1 MNTNSNT
8 YTFIFAIILVTVVAG
23 LLAFTATSLKPL
35 QDENVRNEKM
45 QSILSTIGVEENR
58 DNAGNVYGNYIKKE
72 LALKSDGTVD
82 ENPTVKAFN
91 INLKNEIKKEPS
103 EQRYPIYIAEIDGK
117 TTYVLPLQGSG
128 LWDSIWGYLAINAD
142 ENTING
148 AVFDHAA
155 ETPGLGA
162 EIRETWFEEQYIG
175 KQFLKTTGDFSTN
188 SYVSV
193 RTVKGGSKADDKH
206 GVDAISGGTI
216 TSDKL
221 SIMVEERLQR
231 YLPYFEKN

>member
-8 YTFIFAIILVTVVAG
+8 YTFVFAIIMVTVVAG
-23 LLAFTATSLKPL
+23 ILAFLATSLKPL
-35 QDENVRNEKM
+35 QEENVRNEKM
-45 QSILSTIGVEENR
+45 QSILSTIGVEESR
-58 DNAGNVYGNYIKKE
+58 ENAGNVYNDFIKKE
-72 LALKSDGTVD
+72 LALKNDGTID
-82 ENPTVKAFN
+82 ENPTVPAFK
-91 INLKNEIKKEPS
+91 IKLQNEIKKDPS
-103 EQRYPIYIAEIDGK
+103 EQRFPIYIAEIEGK
-117 TTYVLPLQGSG
+117 TTYVVPLQGTG
-128 LWDSIWGYLAINAD
+128 LWDAIWGYLAIDAD
-142 ENTING
+142 ENTITG

-175 KQFLKTTGDFSTN
+175 EQFLKTTGDFSAN
-188 SYVSV
+188 SFVSIK
-193 RTVKGGSKADDKH
+193 TVKGGSKADDKH

-221 SIMVEERLQR
+221 SLMVEERLQR

>member
-1 MNTNSNT
+1 MNTNSNA

-45 QSILSTIGVEENR
+45 QSILSTIGVEESR
-58 DNAGNVYGNYIKKE
+58 DNAGNVYNNYIKQE
-72 LALKSDGTVD
+72 LTLKSDGTID

-91 INLKNEIKKEPS
+91 INLKNEIKKDVA
-103 EQRYPIYIAEIDGK
+103 EQRFPIYIAEVNGK
-117 TTYVLPLQGSG
+117 TTYVLPLQGTG
-128 LWDSIWGYLAINAD
+128 LWDAIWGYLAIDAD
-142 ENTING
+142 ENTIVG
-148 AVFDHAA
+148 CVFDHAK

-175 KQFLKTTGDFSTN
+175 KQFLKTTGDFSAN
-188 SYVSV
+188 SFVSV
-193 RTVKGGSKADDKH
+193 KTVKGGSKLGDSH